1 MAGRVALDLRLLLE
15 REEKLRTY
23 SFEEA
28 CEFYFHH
35 PKERLD
41 FATRT
46 DLFDDPHP
54 AMQHRLVEYAVRQAE
69 LTKWY
74 APRPTAWARMSHRRR
89 LTWNRDAAVQ

>member
-28 CEFYFHH
+28 CEFYFH
-35 PKERLD
+35 
-41 FATRT
+41 
-46 DLFDDPHP
+46 DDPHP